1 MTSKEIREE
10 YLGFFEERG
19 HQRVASTSVVPH
31 GDPTLLFTNAG
42 MNQFKDVF
50 LGLGKRDYTRA
61 VDTQKCIRVSGK
73 HNDLEEVGIS
83 LQHHTFFEML
93 GNWSFGDYF
102 KKEAIAWGWEL
113 VTERWGLEKERLWGT
128 VFEGNEADELGADEE
143 AEQLWFEHTDLA
155 RERVLRL
162 PAEDNFWEMGNAGP
176 CGPCSEFHYYLGD
189 DPSSQTREQGLA
201 GITGDSQEWIE
212 IWNLVFIQY
221 NRDET
226 GKLHVLPAKHVDT
239 GMGFE
244 RITSLL
250 QGVRSNYDTDIF
262 KPIIARIADLSGR
275 DYSGEHAI
283 AMRVIADHVRALTFA
298 IGDGALPS
306 NEGAGYVLRRI
317 LRRAARFGRN
327 LDLHEPFVHHLAAAV
342 ADNLG
347 DVFPEIVE
355 KSAHIALVIRSEEE
369 NFGKTLDRGLEIFER
384 VSSKGEISGAD
395 AFQLYDTYGFPLDL
409 TELMARERGLAVDIE
424 GFERELEAQ
433 RQRARVATK
442 GRFVASEG
450 VGDAID
456 EAHSRFIGYRELES
470 AARIAHAEVDA
481 DGGARLWLDQTPF
494 YAESGGQVGDK
505 GRISGDDFSVDVEDT
520 VKGRGGIAH
529 LGRLVEGSSAAL
541 QGEVHAAVDE
551 RARRA
556 ASRNHTATHLLHQA
570 LRLILGDH
578 VDQMGSLVAPE
589 RLRFDFS
596 HFAAVETEQLR
607 QIEGLVNDRIR
618 ADLEVATFEED
629 LEKAKQLGAR
639 ALFGE
644 KYDDRVRVV
653 KIGDFSLELCGGTHV
668 DATGEI
674 GFFDLSSA
682 GGIAAGT
689 RRAEA
694 LTGEM
699 AERRV
704 RQERGVLEELG
715 ALLNAQ
721 VGELPAKLESLLQ
734 HSRELQRQLGE
745 TRRRLADLEGGEL
758 ADEAIEVDGVKVMS
772 TRVEVADV
780 PALRIMADGIRDG
793 MGSGVAVLG
802 TALDGKVA
810 LIAVVTD
817 DLIAGRKLKA
827 GDIVKQV
834 AQLVGGSG
842 GGKPHLAQAGGRDP
856 DKLDAALEA
865 VEDIV
870 RRQLQ

>member
-10 YLGFFEERG
+10 YLRFFEEYA
-19 HQRVASTSVVPH
+19 HQRVPSASVVPH
-31 GDPTLLFTNAG
+31 DDPTLLFTNAG

-102 KKEAIAWGWEL
+102 KQETIAWGWEL
-113 VTERWGLEKERLWGT
+113 ATQRWGLEKDRLWGT
-128 VFEGNEADELGADEE
+128 VFEGNEGDDLGPDEE
-143 AEQLWFEHTDLA
+143 AEQLWLEHTDIA
-155 RERVLRL
+155 KDHILRL
-162 PAEDNFWEMGNAGP
+162 PASDNFWEMGNTGP

-189 DPSSQTREQGLA
+189 DPAGQTPEQGLA
-201 GITGDSQEWIE
+201 GITGDSQDWIE

-221 NRDET
+221 NRDES
-226 GKLHVLPAKHVDT
+226 GKLHLLPAKHVDT

-244 RITSLL
+244 RITSIL
-250 QGVRSNYDTDIF
+250 QDVHSNYDTDIF
-262 KPIIARIADLSGR
+262 KPLINRIAELSGR
-275 DYSGEHAI
+275 DYSGQDAV
-283 AMRVIADHVRALTFA
+283 AMRVISDHVRALTFA

-327 LDLHEPFVHHLAAAV
+327 LDLHEPFIYQMAAAV

-347 DVFPEIVE
+347 DVFPEIVD
-355 KSAHIALVIRSEEE
+355 KSDHIALVIRSEEE

-384 VSSKGEISGAD
+384 VSQKGEISGAD

-409 TELMARERGLAVDIE
+409 TELMARERGLEVDTE
-424 GFERELEAQ
+424 GFSAELDAQ
-433 RQRARVATK
+433 RQRARTAAGK
-442 GRFVASEG
+442 RFVASEG
-450 VGDAID
+450 VDDII
-456 EAHSRFIGYRELES
+456 EEEHSHFIGYGELE
-470 AARIAHAEVDA
+470 AEAQIVRA
-481 DGGARLWLDQTPF
+481 DVGKEGKVRLILDQTPF
-494 YAESGGQVGDK
+494 YTESGGQVGDK
-505 GRISGDDFSVDVEDT
+505 GRIAGDGFVVDIEET
-520 VKGRGGIAH
+520 VKGRGGIVH
-529 LGRLVEGSSAAL
+529 LGRLAEGESDAL
-541 QGEVHAAVDE
+541 RGKVRAAVDAT
-551 RARRA
+551 ARCDA
-556 ASRNHTATHLLHQA
+556 ARNHTATHLLHEA
-570 LRLILGDH
+570 LRRTLGDH

-596 HFAAVETEQLR
+596 HFAAVEPEQLR
-607 QIEGLVNDRIR
+607 QIEAQVNDYIR
-618 ADLEVATFEED
+618 ADIEVATFEED

-653 KIGDFSLELCGGTHV
+653 KIGDYSLELCGGTHV
-668 DATGEI
+668 GATGEI
-674 GFFDLSSA
+674 GFFDLTSE

-694 LTGEM
+694 LTGTS

-704 RQERGVLEELG
+704 RQQRDVLDQLG

-721 VGELPAKLESLLQ
+721 MGDLPNKLEAMLQ
-734 HSRELQRQLGE
+734 QNRELERDLAAAQ
-745 TRRRLADLEGGEL
+745 RRLADLEGGEL
-758 ADEAIEVDGVKVMS
+758 AGESSEVEGVKVVAR
-772 TRVEVADV
+772 RVEVANV
-780 PALRIMADGIRDG
+780 GALRTMADGIRDG
-793 MGSGVAVLG
+793 MGSGAAVLG
-802 TALDGKVA
+802 AAIDGKVA
-810 LIAVVTD
+810 LVAVVTD
-817 DLIAGRKLKA
+817 DLTAARQLKA

-856 DKLDAALEA
+856 EKLDAALQA
-865 VEDIV
+865 VEGIV
-870 RRQLQ
+870 RQQLQ